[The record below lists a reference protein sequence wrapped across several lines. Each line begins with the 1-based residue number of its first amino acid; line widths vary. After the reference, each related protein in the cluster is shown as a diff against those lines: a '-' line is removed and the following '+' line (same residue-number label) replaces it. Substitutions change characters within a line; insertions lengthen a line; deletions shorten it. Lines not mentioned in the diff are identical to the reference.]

1 VRDSMRSV
9 LTHTERDR
17 RWAALSAAMGK
28 DDLDALVVVA
38 NDYNGHR
45 GGLRYVADYHLAAFY
60 SYVVLP
66 RGGEATVVL
75 PMACVGCTRSS
86 WIGDYRFTQNM
97 IGTLVDVLEA
107 LPSRDHIGIVGM
119 SQIMRVEDYLHLV
132 DRLPGTQ
139 FTDASALFEKVRAQK
154 SPEEVAGIEEAA
166 YIADE
171 CLALMIEI
179 ARPGVT
185 TRELT
190 AEAFKKNAALGGKD
204 PIFLTMDATVVDGES
219 MVRWSQA
226 SDTVVSPSDLF
237 TFSFEMIGPSGYW
250 VELARMMTFAPV
262 TEDKAQIHAAV
273 SATMQTAYAG
283 LRPGVPP
290 EEVQRDMI
298 ATSEAHETRV
308 AYWLGH
314 GIGQDVIEAPWL
326 GREVIQAEDATR
338 STDLVVTENMA
349 FAVHP
354 WLLSARPGL
363 AGYMADTVVAAPE
376 GARIL
381 SRYPLDLIQV

>member
-1 VRDSMRSV
+1 
-9 LTHTERDR
+9 
-17 RWAALSAAMGK
+17 MGEG
-28 DDLDALVVVA
+28 DLDALLVVA

-45 GGLRYVADYHLAAFY
+45 GGLRYMADYHLAAFY

-66 RGGEATVVL
+66 RGGEATVIL
-75 PMACVGCTRSS
+75 PMACVGCARSS
-86 WIGDYRFTQNM
+86 WIEDYRFTQNM
-97 IGTLVDVLEA
+97 MGTLVEVLGE
-107 LPSRDHIGIVGM
+107 LPGRDRIGIVGM
-119 SQIMRVEDYLHLV
+119 SQVMRVEDYLHLV
-132 DRLPGTQ
+132 DELPGTQ
-139 FTDASALFEKVRAQK
+139 FTEASPLFEKVRARK

-171 CLALMIEI
+171 CLALLIEI
-179 ARPGVT
+179 ARPGLT
-185 TRELT
+185 TREL
-190 AEAFKKNAALGGKD
+190 AAAAFKRNAELGGKD

-219 MVRWSQA
+219 MVRWSQP

-262 TEDKAQIHAAV
+262 TEDKAQIHTAV
-273 SATMQTAYAG
+273 SAAMQTAYDR

-290 EEVQRDMI
+290 EDVQRDMI
-298 ATSEAHETRV
+298 ETIEAHETRA

-326 GREVIQAEDATR
+326 GREVILAEDAAR
-338 STDLVVTENMA
+338 STDLLVSEHMA

-363 AGYMADTVVAAPE
+363 AGYMADTVVAAPD
-376 GARIL
+376 GARVL

>member
-1 VRDSMRSV
+1 MRSV

-17 RWAALSAAMGK
+17 RWTALSDAMGEGE
-28 DDLDALVVVA
+28 LDALVVVA

-45 GGLRYVADYHLAAFY
+45 GGLRYMADYHLAAFY

-66 RGGEATVVL
+66 RGGEATVIL
-75 PMACVGCTRSS
+75 PMACVGCARSS
-86 WIGDYRFTQNM
+86 WIEDYRFTQDM
-97 IGTLVDVLEA
+97 MGTLVDVLGEH
-107 LPSRDHIGIVGM
+107 PGRDRIGIVGM
-119 SQIMRVEDYLHLV
+119 SQIMRVEDYLHLI
-132 DRLPGTQ
+132 DALPGTE
-139 FTDASALFEKVRAQK
+139 FTEASPLFEKVRARK

-190 AEAFKKNAALGGKD
+190 AEVFKKNAELGGKD

-262 TEDKAQIHAAV
+262 TEDKVQIHSAV
-273 SATMQTAYAG
+273 SAAMQTAYNG
-283 LRPGVPP
+283 LRPDVAP
-290 EEVQRDMI
+290 EDVQRDMI
-298 ATSEAHETRV
+298 DTIQAHDTRA

-326 GREVIQAEDATR
+326 GREVIQAEDAAR
-338 STDLVVTENMA
+338 STDLLVTENMA

-363 AGYMADTVVAAPE
+363 AGYMADTVVATPD
-376 GARIL
+376 GARVL